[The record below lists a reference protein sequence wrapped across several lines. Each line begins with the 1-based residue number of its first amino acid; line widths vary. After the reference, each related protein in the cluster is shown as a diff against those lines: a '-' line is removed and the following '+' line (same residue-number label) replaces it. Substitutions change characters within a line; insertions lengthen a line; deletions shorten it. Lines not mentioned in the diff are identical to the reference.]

1 MTEPRIIKKY
11 PNRRLYDTTV
21 STYITLEQ
29 IRQLVIDQ
37 VEIQIKDAKTNAD
50 ITRSILLQVILE
62 QEEGG
67 EPIFT
72 VEVLMRIIRFYGNSA
87 QSMASNYLE
96 QSLALFTEQQEMF
109 QEQVKQSVVDKPLSA
124 MSELTEKNV
133 KIWQDMQNNFL
144 TLSGFTA
151 DSNGKKGDKE
161 ES

>member
-37 VEIQIKDAKTNAD
+37 VEIQIRDAKTNSD

-67 EPIFT
+67 EPIFS
-72 VEVLMRIIRFYGNSA
+72 VDLLMHIIRFYGNSA
-87 QSMASNYLE
+87 QGMASSYLE

-109 QEQVKQSVVDKPLSA
+109 QEQVKHSVVDKPLSA

-144 TLSGFTA
+144 TLSGFTVDA
-151 DSNGKKGDKE
+151 KDKKGSKE
-161 ES
+161 